1 MEIPKDVE
9 LFLKDLESRRI
20 TVRQLA
26 IERTPLPNDTYDVW
40 ECERVRDWKCDWK
53 YLGVRSADDAYR
65 EPDKVVCHKLTCN
78 LFLRR
83 SLELIYDREERK
95 VHEPE
100 EW

>member
-1 MEIPKDVE
+1 MMKC
-9 LFLKDLESRRI
+9 
-20 TVRQLA
+20 
-26 IERTPLPNDTYDVW
+26 W
-40 ECERVRDWKCDWK
+40 EHFHVH
-53 YLGVRSADDAYR
+53 ATFR
-65 EPDKVVCHKLTCN
+65 EPDKMVCHKLTYS

>member
-26 IERTPLPNDTYDVW
+26 IERTPMPDDTYDVW